1 VIEHRHG
8 EAVGDVLTAS
18 QDGPTPATGTVPPVA
33 WRPIG
38 TAELARQ
45 LAYTLDVH
53 AAPWDVEV
61 QVAELLRE
69 YARYPP
75 ARRAAARWQARP
87 SGRLAAAVI
96 QAHAQHDAKGERCV
110 EAPQ

>member
-1 VIEHRHG
+1 MS
-8 EAVGDVLTAS
+8 DVLTAS
-18 QDGPTPATGTVPPVA
+18 PDGPMASMATIAPMA
-33 WRPIG
+33 WRALG

-45 LAYTLDVH
+45 LAHALDVH
-53 AAPWDVEV
+53 AAACDVEA

-96 QAHAQHDAKGERCV
+96 HAHAQRDTKGERCV
-110 EAPQ
+110 EEPQ